1 MLNLRPNKPSST
13 NTSTSTLYYV
23 KSGDTLS
30 KIASKYG
37 TTVDALVKANAIK
50 NPSLICVGQVIKI
63 PQKKSSNSTSSSS
76 TTTNKK
82 TLIKN
87 GQIHSNNFSG
97 ANIIPD
103 GIYGPATKKAGVKCL
118 QTACNLNNNQ
128 LAVDGI
134 YGPATKA
141 AIKSLSIKKG
151 KTSYYVTFAEIALML
166 KGYDP
171 SGVECPG
178 VFGSGL
184 QKALKSFQTANGLSA
199 TGVLNVKT
207 VEALIG

>member
-1 MLNLRPNKPSST
+1 M
-13 NTSTSTLYYV
+13 
-23 KSGDTLS
+23 
-30 KIASKYG
+30 
-37 TTVDALVKANAIK
+37 
-50 NPSLICVGQVIKI
+50 
-63 PQKKSSNSTSSSS
+63 
-76 TTTNKK
+76 
-82 TLIKN
+82 
-87 GQIHSNNFSG
+87 F
-97 ANIIPD
+97 PD
-103 GIYGPATKKAGVKCL
+103 CL
-118 QTACNLNNNQ
+118 QSQQMLHNNQ

-171 SGVECPG
+171 YGVECPG

-184 QKALKSFQTANGLSA
+184 EKALKSFQTANGLSA